1 MSRSEL
7 IRKAVDMA
15 NRVGYALVATSDR
28 NGLAHVAASRRV
40 EAEPGNRVAV
50 SEWFCP
56 GTLANLQENPQ
67 ISVVVWD
74 PASDKGYQVIG
85 KSVAL
90 EDTAMMDGFSPA
102 VEENPP
108 PQVERKIRIE
118 VNRILDFSHAPH
130 SDQEKS

>member
-28 NGLAHVAASRRV
+28 NGLAFAHVAASRRV
-40 EAEPGNRVAV
+40 EAEPGNRLAV

-90 EDTAMMDGFSPA
+90 E
-102 VEENPP
+102 
-108 PQVERKIRIE
+108 KIQ
-118 VNRILDFSHAPH
+118 P
-130 SDQEKS
+130 

>member
-1 MSRSEL
+1 MDKDEL

-40 EAEPGNRVAV
+40 EADPGSYIAV

-56 GTLANLQENPQ
+56 GTLANLNENPL

-74 PASDKGYQVIG
+74 PASDAGYQLTG
-85 KSVAL
+85 KSEAV
-90 EDTAMMDGFSPA
+90 EDAAMMDGYAPGM
-102 VEENPP
+102 EEAP
-108 PQVERKIRIE
+108 PQVERKIRIR
-118 VNRILDFSHAPH
+118 VDRITDFSHAPH
-130 SDQEKS
+130 SDQEK

>member
-1 MSRSEL
+1 MSKTEL

-28 NGLAHVAASRRV
+28 KGLPHVAASRRV
-40 EAEPGNRVAV
+40 EAEPDNHVSV

-74 PASDKGYQVIG
+74 PATDKGYQIIG
-85 KSVAL
+85 KSAAM

-108 PQVERKIRIE
+108 PQVERKIRIQ
-118 VNRILDFSHAPH
+118 VDRILDFSHAPH
-130 SDQEKS
+130 SDEEK